1 MAFGKSVEIYIDEP
15 IILEDA
21 IAAIKKLAEASLKEE
36 GCLWFKF
43 AQNKED
49 PRHIFMWEVFKDL
62 DAFKEHHKQQHT
74 INFIGQ
80 KLFRK
85 IASINLDVDF

>member
-1 MAFGKSVEIYIDEP
+1 MAFGKNVEIYIDEP
-15 IILEDA
+15 IIIEDA

-36 GCLWFKF
+36 NCLFF
-43 AQNKED
+43 QFSQDRDD
-49 PRHIFMWEVFKDL
+49 PRHIFLWEVFKDL
-62 DAFKEHHKQQHT
+62 AAFQEHHKQQHT